1 MKNLVYRS
9 LLAMLLFHFA
19 SPLAAQDLLS
29 RTISLQVKQQ
39 RLDHVLEIISNQAN
53 FYFSYNSRL
62 VRKDSL
68 VDVAVSNQPVRKV
81 LHQLFGVGY
90 EFRES
95 GQYLIIRRAPINIHI
110 VTRKAVKEDR
120 FYAVSGYV
128 YDASTGIPL
137 YNASVYEKQ
146 LLSGGL
152 TNTDGHFRLRLKS
165 GRANQATITVSKE
178 FYEDRSVVIETKHD
192 QELQLTLQPFE
203 APDQTVIVSPDD
215 YLVDTS
221 SAPEPPTVP
230 RPALPDSATVQ
241 KTRLGSLLLS
251 ASQKVQSLNLKHFF
265 TSRPFQVSV
274 VPGVSTH
281 GKLGSQVI
289 NNFSLNIFG
298 GFTAGTNGAEIGGL
312 FNINQKNV
320 QYFQAAGV
328 FNIVG
333 GSMKG
338 MQVGGVTN
346 LVLGPVAGFQS
357 SGVGNYVRGNL
368 TGMQVGGV
376 YNHVTDSMRGFQ
388 VAGVG
393 NFVRKSSA
401 GVQVAGVINIS
412 NDESRGVQ
420 IAGVFNY
427 TRKLKGVQFGLINI
441 ADSSDGYSI
450 GLINI
455 ILKGYHKLSLSSN
468 ELMWYNVAFKTG
480 SRKFYSILMA
490 GMHPEKDQKLY
501 AFGYGLG
508 TEQYLVRKKWLSLN
522 PEISSQYLYRGSWDY
537 LNLLNRAQ
545 LNIGFHIG
553 KHFAIYGGP
562 AYSVFVS
569 DQKNPVD
576 GYQFPLPQ
584 KGKTYSYSD
593 RVSGWLGWNVG
604 IHIF

>member
-1 MKNLVYRS
+1 MKNFVYRVFGTILCFHLAIS
-9 LLAMLLFHFA
+9 LE
-19 SPLAAQDLLS
+19 AQDLLS
-29 RTISLQVKQQ
+29 RTVSLQVKQQ
-39 RLDHVLEIISNQAN
+39 RLDHVLEIISNQAD

-68 VDVAVSNQPVRKV
+68 VDVQVSNQPVRIV
-81 LHQLFGVGY
+81 LHQLFGAGY

-95 GQYLIIRRAPINIHI
+95 GQYLIIRRAPIKINI

-120 FYAVSGYV
+120 FYSVSGYV

-146 LLSGGL
+146 LLSASL

-165 GRANQATITVSKE
+165 GRTNQATITVSKE
-178 FYEDRSVVIETKHD
+178 FYEDSSVVIETRHD

-203 APDQTVIVSPDD
+203 APDQTVIISPDD

-221 SAPEPPTVP
+221 AAPEPPATP
-230 RPALPDSATVQ
+230 PAIADSATVQ
-241 KTRLGSLLLS
+241 KTRLGGILLS
-251 ASQKVQSLNLKHFF
+251 ARQKVQSLNLKHFF

-274 VPGVSTH
+274 VPGISTH

-320 QYFQAAGV
+320 QYFQSAGV

-338 MQVGGVTN
+338 MQVAGVTN
-346 LVLGPVAGFQS
+346 LVLDSVTGFQS
-357 SGVGNYVRGNL
+357 AGVGNYVKGKL

-388 VAGVG
+388 VAGIG
-393 NFVRKSSA
+393 NFVRKASA

-412 NDESRGVQ
+412 NQESRGVQ

-427 TRKLKGVQFGLINI
+427 TKRLKGVQIGLINI

-455 ILKGYHKLSLSSN
+455 ILKGYHKLSLSTN

-480 SRKFYSILMA
+480 SRKFYSIIMA

-545 LNIGFHIG
+545 LNLSFHIG

-562 AYSVFVS
+562 AYSVFIS

-576 GYQFPLPQ
+576 GYQFHLPQ
-584 KGKTYSYSD
+584 KGKPYSYSD

-604 IHIF
+604 IHLF